1 MVAEIV
7 DFALFKESVVFVAVA
22 ACGRCHV
29 AAARAEV
36 AFFFLVEVVD
46 GGRGESSLGV
56 CGKARVGDC
65 VGEGAGATE
74 VHDVA
79 EGHESRGNEEKAIP
93 TPVSRL

>member
-1 MVAEIV
+1 
-7 DFALFKESVVFVAVA
+7 
-22 ACGRCHV
+22 
-29 AAARAEV
+29 
-36 AFFFLVEVVD
+36 VD

-93 TPVSRL
+93 TPVSTL